1 MSGRS
6 PRAIADLGDDGALIH
21 NESRKLTSL
30 LTYMAREMLVG

>member
-6 PRAIADLGDDGALIH
+6 PRAIVDLVNDGALIH